1 MNIPFP
7 QRYDKIFNWQ
17 AAPMKILRLPWR
29 QEGAVGQIVLVVG
42 VDKEHTTFFD
52 CVDNRFGECL
62 RQGGASEA
70 PSQASGRSG
79 DVGIGICGTMHHD
92 GALFGLVVN
101 SFFQPVQHQGVTVA
115 SLISVFGQVKAKRTF
130 VRTVF
135 IGE

>member
-17 AAPMKILRLPWR
+17 AAPMKDTPF
-29 QEGAVGQIVLVVG
+29 AVETGRCCWQIVLVVG